1 MYMIRGKRG
10 TGKTKKCFERARKQ
24 NAALLCG
31 NPAAMK
37 EKAKALGFNDI
48 EILGFADL
56 KDTPR
61 DRKII
66 VDEALMLFKDYL
78 EKAFS
83 VCVDTMSFTEE

>member
-1 MYMIRGKRG
+1 MNMIRGKRG

-37 EKAKALGFNDI
+37 EKAKALGFNDV
-48 EILGFADL
+48 EVLGIVDL
-56 KDTPR
+56 KNTPR

-66 VDEALMLFKDYL
+66 VDEAMVLFKDYL